1 MKKTKKSPRIYRS
14 FTEGSIKFFKKQN
27 KILKKLKFQA
37 SIFLLGFLIT
47 TLLLLAVDVLF
58 VFQKQKEIYFEKAK
72 LNSEIRLWE
81 NIVQKYP
88 SKDTY
93 FRLAR
98 LEYRVGDLDKSK
110 YYTDKALYMDPNF
123 KEAQEFKKIL
133 IRELSS

>member
-1 MKKTKKSPRIYRS
+1 MAKVKSSKKSPRIYRF
-14 FTEGSIKFFKKQN
+14 FTEGPKKFFRKQS
-27 KILKKLKFQA
+27 KVIKKLKFQG
-37 SIFLLGFLIT
+37 SIFFLGFLVT

-58 VFQKQKEIYFEKAK
+58 VFQKQKEIDFQKAK

-93 FRLAR
+93 FRLAQ
-98 LEYRVGDLDKSK
+98 LEYRVGEVDKSK

-123 KEAQEFKKIL
+123 IQAQEFKKTL
-133 IRELSS
+133 GY

>member
-1 MKKTKKSPRIYRS
+1 MKKQAKKSPRIYRL
-14 FTEGSIKFFKKQN
+14 FTDPVKFFKKQN
-27 KILKKLKFQA
+27 KIFKKLKFQG
-37 SIFLLGFLIT
+37 SIFLLGFLVT

-58 VFQKQKEIYFEKAK
+58 VFQKQKEIDFEKAK

-93 FRLAR
+93 FRLAK

-123 KEAQEFKKIL
+123 GQAQEFKKTL
-133 IRELSS
+133 GY